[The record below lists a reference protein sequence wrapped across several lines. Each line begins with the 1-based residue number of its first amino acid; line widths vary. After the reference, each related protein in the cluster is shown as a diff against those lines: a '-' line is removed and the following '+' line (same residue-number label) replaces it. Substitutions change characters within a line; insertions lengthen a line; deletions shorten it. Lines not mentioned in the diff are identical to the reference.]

1 MSPAAGDRRPRV
13 AVVADDLI
21 WGSRLLE
28 VVRRAGGDPVA
39 VRSAAAVEA
48 GLADAAGAVVDTTA
62 RSYDPLAVIRAAK
75 AAGIPVIAVAPHVA
89 IEMRRAARAAGA
101 SRVHPYQVLF
111 ERGERELG
119 KWLVDIGGSMEASG

>member
-39 VRSAAAVEA
+39 VRSAAAVEVA
-48 GLADAAGAVVDTTA
+48 LVGVAGAVVDTSA
-62 RSYDPLAVIRAAK
+62 RSYDPLTVIRTATAAR
-75 AAGIPVIAVAPHVA
+75 IPVIAVAPHVA

-111 ERGERELG
+111 ERGEREIG
-119 KWLVDIGGSMEASG
+119 NWLAIIGGSMEASG

>member
-48 GLADAAGAVVDTTA
+48 GIAGAAGAVVDTTA
-62 RSYDPLAVIRAAK
+62 RSYDPLAVIRAAT

-119 KWLVDIGGSMEASG
+119 KWLAVIARSMEASG

>member
-21 WGSRLLE
+21 WGTRL
-28 VVRRAGGDPVA
+28 VDSVRRAGGEPVA

-48 GLADAAGAVVDTTA
+48 GLAGAAGAVVDTTA
-62 RSYDPLAVIRAAK
+62 RAYDPLAVIRAATS
-75 AAGIPVIAVAPHVA
+75 AGVPVIAVAPHVA

-119 KWLVDIGGSMEASG
+119 KWLAGIGRSTEASG

>member
-1 MSPAAGDRRPRV
+1 MRPAAGDRRPRV

-39 VRSAAAVEA
+39 IRSAAAVEA

-62 RSYDPLAVIRAAK
+62 RAYDPLAVIRAAA
-75 AAGIPVIAVAPHVA
+75 AAGVPVIAVAPHVA
-89 IEMRRAARAAGA
+89 IELRRAARAAGA

-119 KWLVDIGGSMEASG
+119 KWLAVIGRSMEASG

>member
-1 MSPAAGDRRPRV
+1 MSAAVGDRRPRV

-28 VVRRAGGDPVA
+28 GVRRAGGDPVA
-39 VRSAAAVEA
+39 LRTAAAVET
-48 GLADAAGAVVDTTA
+48 GLAGAVGAVVDTTA

-89 IEMRRAARAAGA
+89 IDMRRAAREAGA
-101 SRVHPYQVLF
+101 SRVHAYQVLF

-119 KWLVDIGGSMEASG
+119 AWLAMIAGSEEARG